1 MKPHI
6 WRAAAIGAGVGA
18 TIGAVYAWDP
28 RKLPSSVD
36 IGRTLR
42 SPFFWSLIG
51 AYYLLGFLLLWAF
64 FKPRTYTQAIAV
76 AVGSVLWDT
85 F

>member
-1 MKPHI
+1 MKPHV
-6 WRAAAIGAGVGA
+6 WHAAAIGAGVGA
-18 TIGAVYAWDP
+18 AIGAVYAWNP
-28 RKLPSSVD
+28 RNLPSAVD

-42 SPFFWSLIG
+42 HPLVWSLIG
-51 AYYLLGFLLLWAF
+51 SYYLIGFLLLWLF
-64 FKPRTYTQAIAV
+64 FKPKDYMQAIAV